1 MPSSHFRLTP
11 PLVRAPQTRSSPG
24 RSWTRSWTPR
34 QGLRPLD
41 HPGYT
46 ASIPSLSKIISPETL
61 SKCICSFRLPVH
73 SLFTL
78 KDQFIAFAGSI
89 HVVIMDIKKKEQ
101 HVVFIYVSMISSYS
115 FPLQIL
121 EGHRNNISC
130 LARSH
135 SGSYL
140 ASGDTGPDQHSVLVW
155 SVISKRPVLR
165 MTSPHGAHGVESVQF
180 TCDDKWLVTVGG
192 SHSNQS
198 VCVWDW
204 KNSPGIK

>member
-1 MPSSHFRLTP
+1 MTEASKGYVSLFDLGESKDDVEVDYNSLYMHHYKVQNNPIKIIMPSSHFRLTP

-34 QGLRPLD
+34 QGPRPLD

-101 HVVFIYVSMISSYS
+101 HVVFINVSMMSSY
-115 FPLQIL
+115 
-121 EGHRNNISC
+121 
-130 LARSH
+130 
-135 SGSYL
+135 
-140 ASGDTGPDQHSVLVW
+140 
-155 SVISKRPVLR
+155 
-165 MTSPHGAHGVESVQF
+165 
-180 TCDDKWLVTVGG
+180 
-192 SHSNQS
+192 
-198 VCVWDW
+198 
-204 KNSPGIK
+204 

>member
-1 MPSSHFRLTP
+1 M
-11 PLVRAPQTRSSPG
+11 
-24 RSWTRSWTPR
+24 
-34 QGLRPLD
+34 
-41 HPGYT
+41 
-46 ASIPSLSKIISPETL
+46 
-61 SKCICSFRLPVH
+61 
-73 SLFTL
+73 
-78 KDQFIAFAGSI
+78 KDQFIAFSGSI
-89 HVVIMDIKKKEQ
+89 HIVIMDIKKKEQ
-101 HVVFIYVSMISSYS
+101 HVGFVNSYHVKKNSYMMSSYLI
-115 FPLQIL
+115 PLQIL

-140 ASGDTGPDQHSVLVW
+140 ASGDTGSDPHSVLVW

-180 TCDDKWLVTVGG
+180 TCDDKWLGSVGG

-204 KNSPGIK
+204 KNSPGK